1 MYYWI
6 YETDNSLLVQPLK
19 VIKETPKTVT
29 IAVNNY
35 SHLIRKSVFNPT
47 CGKGYHVMLIGIVV
61 DDLVFGLHKWNKI
74 RQSEIHY
81 HKALMEKA
89 QGLILPA
96 SDIDNIIKT
105 VRSGEVWY
113 KIVK

>member
-35 SHLIRKSVFNPT
+35 SHLIRKSEFDLVNGTGCHAMF
-47 CGKGYHVMLIGIVV
+47 KGIVV

-74 RQSEIHY
+74 RQNEIHY
-81 HKALMEKA
+81 CNMY
-89 QGLILPA
+89 
-96 SDIDNIIKT
+96 
-105 VRSGEVWY
+105 VVF
-113 KIVK
+113 